1 MNVQTLNNE
10 LIDNTDNIIK
20 VLTKLGHEHIQARG
34 KYITFANLSGD
45 NPNACS
51 ILVGTLSYQNFSHG
65 GNGNL
70 YTLVMDDLGYN
81 FPKAL
86 DTIAKWLGVTK
97 TLQYNIH
104 LPFNAFYKN
113 VLREQLEPESYM
125 KKYSEDCLPPLDSF
139 SKLFIDDHIS
149 VEAQKHFKVRYC
161 HEDDCILIPIFDI
174 NDEMVGVKARNNSNE
189 DYNNRWY
196 AWLPYAKSHVVYGLN
211 WNYKNI
217 INKKTL
223 IIVEAEKSV
232 MQAWDFGLYCVVA
245 IGGHNISEVQARIIK
260 SLMVENIIVAFDE
273 SVCEDEIRY
282 EASKL
287 CVNNMTYQN
296 KVSYIFDKNNLYL
309 PKESKASPT
318 DLGKETWQKLYKNCK
333 FRYEEV
339 ENDTRS

>member
-34 KYITFANLSGD
+34 KYITFANISGD

-51 ILVGTLSYQNFSHG
+51 LLPATLSYQNFSHG
-65 GNGNL
+65 GSGNIF
-70 YTLVMDDLGYN
+70 TLVMDDLDCN

-86 DTIAKWLGVTK
+86 DTIAKWLGVTQS
-97 TLQYNIH
+97 LQYNIK
-104 LPFNAFYKN
+104 LPFNAFYKHI
-113 VLREQLEPESYM
+113 LREQLEPESSLKIYN
-125 KKYSEDCLPPLDSF
+125 ENLLPPLDSF

-149 VEAQKHFKVRYC
+149 AEAQRHFKVRYC
-161 HEDDCILIPIFDI
+161 HEDDCILIPIFNI

-211 WNYKNI
+211 WNYKHI

-223 IIVEAEKSV
+223 IIFESEKAV
-232 MQAWDFGLYCVVA
+232 MQAWDCGLYCTCAVA
-245 IGGHNISEVQARIIK
+245 GHSISEVQARIIK

-273 SVCEDEIRY
+273 SVSEDEIKY

-287 CVNNMTYQN
+287 KVDNVTYKNN
-296 KVSYIFDKNNLYL
+296 VFYIFDKNNTFL
-309 PKESKASPT
+309 KQGSKDSPI
-318 DLGKETWQKLYKNCK
+318 DHGKNTWLNLYKNCR
-333 FRYEEV
+333 FRYEM
-339 ENDTRS
+339 ENYDTRN